1 MYVELVDSLAKIA
14 LDPSVRVVV
23 LTGAG
28 KGFCSGQDGANPE
41 PKSWVPPNVGKSH
54 YALYYMSTLSAVV
67 AAIRNLPQ
75 PVIAAVNGT
84 AAGMG
89 YTLAI
94 ACDMAIAA
102 KSAKFVNAFHNAGTG
117 SEGGLS
123 YLLPRAVGTQR
134 ATELLLTARPVLA
147 EEAERIGLVLR
158 TRTGRSTHECRA
170 RSRRGDRQA
179 NAPLDIWLTKQNL
192 NQNLHAGSFE
202 QAIAFETRAS
212 AMASTTEDAQEKRR
226 IPPRKAPAGIPQP
239 LRRSIGMRPPATSGV
254 RHGLR
259 GQEPPPPL
267 AYRARELSRAH
278 DRVGC

>member
-1 MYVELVDSLAKIA
+1 MSQNITCDDLAPGVRRITLNRPDSLNALLNSMYVELLDIMNQIA

-28 KGFCSGQDGANPE
+28 RGFCSGQDGANPE

-54 YALYYMSTLSAVV
+54 YALYYMRTLSAVV

-147 EEAERIGLVLR
+147 DEAERIGLVLR
-158 TRTGRSTHECRA
+158 TVPDEQLMSAVLELA
-170 RSRRGDRQA
+170 ESIQA

-212 AMASTTEDAQEKRR
+212 AMVFTTEDAQEKRQSR
-226 IPPRKAPAGIPQP
+226 RDKRAPVF
-239 LRRSIGMRPPATSGV
+239 RS
-254 RHGLR
+254 L
-259 GQEPPPPL
+259 
-267 AYRARELSRAH
+267 
-278 DRVGC
+278 

>member
-1 MYVELVDSLAKIA
+1 MSQNISCDDLAPGVRRITLNRPDSLNALLHSMYVELLDIFAKIA

-28 KGFCSGQDGANPE
+28 KGFCSGQDGVNPE

-123 YLLPRAVGTQR
+123 YLLPRVVGTQR
-134 ATELLLTARPVLA
+134 AAELLLTARPVLA

-158 TRTGRSTHECRA
+158 SVPDEQLMSTVLEVA
-170 RSRRGDRQA
+170 EAIQA
-179 NAPLDIWLTKQNL
+179 NAPLDTWLTKQNL

-212 AMASTTEDAQEKRR
+212 AMASTTEDAQEKR
-226 IPPRKAPAGIPQP
+226 
-239 LRRSIGMRPPATSGV
+239 
-254 RHGLR
+254 
-259 GQEPPPPL
+259 
-267 AYRARELSRAH
+267 LSRREKRAPVF
-278 DRVGC
+278 RNL